1 MRNCDIS
8 AGYMRIPKRVVE
20 RIEKKT
26 GTLEEE
32 GQLLLVNDVDAYV
45 DGRYKK
51 LTDERLVGGCD
62 WFKWFDEPT
71 TPFLRQILV
80 DLRDAVNNLR
90 GENTRLREVNADLE
104 QGIEERSSQMDAL
117 QNVLLAVPDNL
128 GQTKNLL
135 KQKTKQ
141 HQRMLFIVVLIVIFL
156 IISIK
161 LAA

>member
-1 MRNCDIS
+1 MSNCDIS

-51 LTDERLVGGCD
+51 LTHERLVLQGGFRTYAHLLGLEVDDLVGGCD

-71 TPFLRQILV
+71 TPFLRQLLV
-80 DLRDAVNNLR
+80 NLRDAMNNLR

-117 QNVLLAVPDNL
+117 
-128 GQTKNLL
+128 
-135 KQKTKQ
+135 
-141 HQRMLFIVVLIVIFL
+141 
-156 IISIK
+156 
-161 LAA
+161 